1 MATQYSLSYDADG
14 NPSLVKNTVEGKAPV
29 IKTDFTIGE
38 YKPTRTVSTDYEF
51 TSTSS
56 DTFSREKQLEILNI
70 FIQENDSDPGSGGIR
85 DDSFQTLAAKDD
97 KGNIIGGLTTKEKF
111 NLGAFKYSETPKI
124 ATSIIESIVPFGN
137 IIGSAVRN
145 YGQSLLDDYYNP
157 KDPMYNYTGFGADL
171 AEGDVS
177 KPGMG
182 YEAAYSSKFSKTN
195 AIAEASE
202 GAYDPNKTKTIN
214 TPSYDYDNNND
225 DSGHAGGQ
233 AAADAAASQ
242 AADDEAAGA
251 GGY

>member
-1 MATQYSLSYDADG
+1 MAVQYSLSYDADG

-70 FIQENDSDPGSGGIR
+70 FIRENDSDSGPVGTI

-97 KGNIIGGLTTKEKF
+97 KGNIIGGLTFKEKAK
-111 NLGAFKYSETPKI
+111 LSAFTYSQTPKTV
-124 ATSIIESIVPFGN
+124 TSVIESIVPFGN
-137 IIGSAVRN
+137 IIGPIART
-145 YGQSLLDDYYNP
+145 YGERQLDSYYDP
-157 KDPMYNYTGFGADL
+157 KHPMYDYTGFGADL

-182 YEAAYSSKFSKTN
+182 YDEAYGSKFSKTN

-202 GAYDPNKTKTIN
+202 LAYDPNKTKTIN
-214 TPSYDYDNNND
+214 TPAYDYDNNNND
-225 DSGHAGGQ
+225 TGHAGGQ

>member
-1 MATQYSLSYDADG
+1 MAVQYSLSYDADG
-14 NPSLVKNTVEGKAPV
+14 NPSLVKNTIEGKAPV

-70 FIQENDSDPGSGGIR
+70 FIKENDSDPGSGGIR

-97 KGNIIGGLTTKEKF
+97 KGNIIGGLTFKEKTK
-111 NLGAFKYSETPKI
+111 LGAFKYSELPGVVRGKI
-124 ATSIIESIVPFGN
+124 QSAIPFGN
-137 IIGSAVRN
+137 IIGGLTSF
-145 YGQSLLDDYYNP
+145 YGSRQLDEYYDP
-157 KDPMYNYTGFGADL
+157 EDPMYTYTGFGADL

-182 YEAAYSSKFSKTN
+182 YEAAYGSKFSRTN
-195 AIAEASE
+195 AIAEAHE

-214 TPSYDYDNNND
+214 TPAYDYDNNND